1 MNVTYFELTERE
13 LTNLLKV
20 LLLFSCKPLNKVKM
34 CRLNLAIN
42 ALSKLK
48 NEHMRLSN
56 NSAFSFFPPQ

>member
-34 CRLNLAIN
+34 CPLNLAIN

-48 NEHMRLSN
+48 NEHMHLSN